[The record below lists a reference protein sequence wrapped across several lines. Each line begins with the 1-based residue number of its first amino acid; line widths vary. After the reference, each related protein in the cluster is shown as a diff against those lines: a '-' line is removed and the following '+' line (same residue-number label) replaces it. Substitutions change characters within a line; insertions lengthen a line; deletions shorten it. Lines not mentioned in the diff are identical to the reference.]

1 MARFGPEI
9 ERIGASAS
17 GMGICQASRA
27 AADLFGRIAQTL
39 ARECTN
45 EPGIAEFRQS
55 MEQSRKEA
63 LETAAGSCG

>member
-1 MARFGPEI
+1 MQHTNGSPRRACWITAVARAG
-9 ERIGASAS
+9 
-17 GMGICQASRA
+17 SRA

-45 EPGIAEFRQS
+45 EPGIAEFRRE
-55 MEQSRKEA
+55 MERSRGEA